1 MHTIDLV
8 IVWDDNALTQE
19 TIETAKRYAPD
30 GVQVNSILVPFQ
42 GYNKSLNEGAKQG
55 SADIIGFL
63 NNDLH
68 FHENWF
74 EPIRSAL
81 ETFDSVSPWCPK
93 THHRWWRSEVPQGRV
108 EGYKVGK
115 IVAGWAIFTTRATW
129 ETIGGFDE
137 RLEFWCCDNSYS
149 EQLKQH
155 SLKHALVCDAQVS
168 HRLSQTLNTVK
179 GEKYDELT
187 KAQVRLYNRLYDQN
201 IMNLGK
207 A

>member
-8 IVWDDNALTQE
+8 IVGDDNALTQE

-74 EPIRSAL
+74 DPIRFNRCDHVFL
-81 ETFDSVSPWCPK
+81 VF
-93 THHRWWRSEVPQGRV
+93 
-108 EGYKVGK
+108 
-115 IVAGWAIFTTRATW
+115 
-129 ETIGGFDE
+129 GGPD
-137 RLEFWCCDNSYS
+137 
-149 EQLKQH
+149 
-155 SLKHALVCDAQVS
+155 CDAGHGQVL
-168 HRLSQTLNTVK
+168 REER
-179 GEKYDELT
+179 GRRDF
-187 KAQVRLYNRLYDQN
+187 A
-201 IMNLGK
+201 
-207 A
+207 